1 MRCGASLNLIRWCR
15 FSCLDFF
22 ALQFGAQ
29 EPGTDAEIKKF
40 AESKGVK
47 MPPFYLMA
55 KTDVNGANQHP
66 LYAKLKEASGSGDLE
81 WNFGK
86 FMVTKGE
93 SVKRYPIRTAAS
105 DTIPDI
111 EAAQ

>member
-1 MRCGASLNLIRWCR
+1 MTAKYSADKFVVLGFPCN
-15 FSCLDFF
+15 
-22 ALQFGAQ
+22 QFGAQ